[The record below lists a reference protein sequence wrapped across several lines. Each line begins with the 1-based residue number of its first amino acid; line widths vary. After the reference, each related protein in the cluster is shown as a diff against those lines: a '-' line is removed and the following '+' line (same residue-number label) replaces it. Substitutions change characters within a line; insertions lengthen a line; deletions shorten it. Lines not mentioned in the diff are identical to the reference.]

1 MSLNH
6 THSSLEEVFIAS
18 RGQLVRVAR
27 RILRNPELADDAV
40 QDTYLRVAEMR
51 SDAEIARPAAYWT
64 RAVCNMAL
72 DYLRRQERENS
83 YRTHGVDVETLE
95 IPDSRS
101 PERLLFE
108 SQAIRMIDQALDEV
122 PPKTRE
128 TFELYRIKGLTPARW
143 LFFVCR
149 LQQQAAA
156 LPSLFLPA
164 HPALRCPRAALGAS
178 PVRHDPGPSSMARES
193 HG

>member
-1 MSLNH
+1 
-6 THSSLEEVFIAS
+6 
-18 RGQLVRVAR
+18 LVRVAR

-51 SDAEIARPAAYWT
+51 SDTEIARPAAYWT

-72 DYLRRQERENS
+72 DYLRRQERENT

-95 IPDSRS
+95 LPVRRS

-108 SQAIRMIDQALDEV
+108 SQAMRLIDQALDEV

-128 TFELYRIKGLTPARW
+128 TFELYRIKGLTQRQIAEHMQ
-143 LFFVCR
+143 C
-149 LQQQAAA
+149 
-156 LPSLFLPA
+156 
-164 HPALRCPRAALGAS
+164 ALGL
-178 PVRHDPGPSSMARES
+178 VNARIADACKAIS
-193 HG
+193 VHRSLLDYH

>member
-1 MSLNH
+1 VSLNH

-51 SDAEIARPAAYWT
+51 SDAEIAKPAAYWT

-108 SQAIRMIDQALDEV
+108 SQAIRLIDQALDEV

-128 TFELYRIKGLTPARW
+128 TFELYRIKGLTQRQIAEHME
-143 LFFVCR
+143 C
-149 LQQQAAA
+149 
-156 LPSLFLPA
+156 
-164 HPALRCPRAALGAS
+164 ALGL
-178 PVRHDPGPSSMARES
+178 VNARIADACKAIHVHRS
-193 HG
+193 LLDHH